1 MPRENS
7 KASIL
12 NSVSTLC
19 WKIRGLFTKKK
30 IVANW
35 FKDFY
40 FVQLCAKCGKKE
52 EIVCRPEPSVAE
64 KAQMEAKFQMELK
77 SLSERKRRTFMRYL
91 DRLGKVKDEGWLAF
105 F

>member
-1 MPRENS
+1 M
-7 KASIL
+7 
-12 NSVSTLC
+12 
-19 WKIRGLFTKKK
+19 
-30 IVANW
+30 
-35 FKDFY
+35 
-40 FVQLCAKCGKKE
+40 CAKCGKIE